1 MEHGLYAAVAGLVA
15 HAVDDDGRYAAS
27 PLSENDAGCGG
38 DEVGE
43 GFFLPFGASAGF
55 SVADARGTNGDHG
68 GAKAVGTA
76 EITTA
81 MPVPVAAVS
90 ASCDSHR
97 LVGPSGNPS
106 GGVAVEDSAEAA
118 RMGSPKSIKHAS
130 SQCAAKRLLSVTEGA
145 GGRKI
150 PGSRGGLCRLPGS
163 TVLHGNQP
171 EFGSLEIDR

>member
-1 MEHGLYAAVAGLVA
+1 M

-27 PLSENDAGCGG
+27 PLSERDAGCGG

-68 GAKAVGTA
+68 GAKAVGAA

-90 ASCDSHR
+90 ASRDPRVAYPSPCVAGSR
-97 LVGPSGNPS
+97 PLGYVGTWALSAAGWPAAGALVGG
-106 GGVAVEDSAEAA
+106 
-118 RMGSPKSIKHAS
+118 
-130 SQCAAKRLLSVTEGA
+130 
-145 GGRKI
+145 
-150 PGSRGGLCRLPGS
+150 
-163 TVLHGNQP
+163 
-171 EFGSLEIDR
+171 